1 LLLSQDLKKVQP
13 WNQAAARCVWKK
25 EQETDAGGWQVDAWR
40 AGTIQV
46 HSAASSFRPHSSFVR
61 QKVAALSSL
70 REASVAPSRKSKRFW
85 IWLAAAVVVV
95 VALLGIGAARL
106 TRGSGIDLNKLAKVT
121 RADVARSVVATGK
134 IQPITKVEVKSKAS
148 GIVEK
153 LYVDINNQVHKGQQ
167 LAQLDQQEIVAQV
180 EAQRAQLAAA
190 EANVSTYQANI
201 EQDKVNAAA
210 PDLPMYKATLDRNL
224 EMQKLGI
231 VSRQALD
238 DANKDYLAA
247 LTRRDSAKAQIG
259 VDAARLKQARAQV
272 LQAQASLKQLEE
284 QLSYT
289 TIVAPM
295 DGVILSRDV
304 EIGDAVSSIL
314 VLGSTATLVM
324 TEGDINQVYVQ
335 GKVDEADIAH
345 VYMSQPARIKVESFR
360 DRVFNGKVTKIAPLG
375 VEKDNVTT
383 FEVRVSIDN
392 PGGELKANMTA
403 NAEIILDEHKGVLT
417 VPESAVIYDSQ
428 KKATVEVPD
437 KKQKEGK
444 RKVPVTVGLSNG
456 SVTEILSGL
465 KEGDSVVLQQ

>member
-1 LLLSQDLKKVQP
+1 MP
-13 WNQAAARCVWKK
+13 WEAL
-25 EQETDAGGWQVDAWR
+25 
-40 AGTIQV
+40 
-46 HSAASSFRPHSSFVR
+46 
-61 QKVAALSSL
+61 VAA
-70 REASVAPSRKSKRFW
+70 SRKSRKLW
-85 IWLAAAVVVV
+85 IWLGAIAAVVIL
-95 VALLGIGAARL
+95 ALGIGLVRL
-106 TRGSGIDLNKLAKVT
+106 ARGSSIDPNKLAKVT
-121 RADVARSVVATGK
+121 RGDVARSVVATGK

-153 LYVDINNQVHKGQQ
+153 LYVDINNQVHKGQE

-180 EAQRAQLAAA
+180 EAQQAQLAAA
-190 EANVSTYQANI
+190 EANVSSYQANI

-231 VSRQALD
+231 VSRQTLD
-238 DANKDYLAA
+238 DADKDYLAA
-247 LTRRDSAKAQIG
+247 LTRRDSSKAQIG
-259 VDAARLKQARAQV
+259 VDTARLKQARAQV
-272 LQAQASLKQLEE
+272 MQAQASLKQLEE

-324 TEGDINQVYVQ
+324 TEGDINQVYVD

-345 VYMSQPARIKVESFR
+345 VYMAQPARIKVESFR
-360 DRVFNGKVTKIAPLG
+360 DRVFNGKVTKISPMG

-403 NAEIILDEHKGVLT
+403 NAEILLDEHKGVLT
-417 VPESAVIYDSQ
+417 VPENAVIYDNQ
-428 KKATVEVPD
+428 TKASVEIPD
-437 KKQKEGK
+437 KSQKEGK
-444 RKVPVTVGLSNG
+444 RKVSVTVGLSNG
-456 SVTEILSGL
+456 SVTEILGGL
-465 KEGDSVVLQQ
+465 KEGDQVVLQQ

>member
-1 LLLSQDLKKVQP
+1 VQ
-13 WNQAAARCVWKK
+13 
-25 EQETDAGGWQVDAWR
+25 
-40 AGTIQV
+40 
-46 HSAASSFRPHSSFVR
+46 
-61 QKVAALSSL
+61 
-70 REASVAPSRKSKRFW
+70 
-85 IWLAAAVVVV
+85 
-95 VALLGIGAARL
+95 
-106 TRGSGIDLNKLAKVT
+106 
-121 RADVARSVVATGK
+121 
-134 IQPITKVEVKSKAS
+134 
-148 GIVEK
+148 
-153 LYVDINNQVHKGQQ
+153 KGQP
-167 LAQLDQQEIVAQV
+167 LAELDQQEIQDQV

-210 PDLPMYKATLDRNL
+210 PDLPMYKATLDRNT
-224 EMQKLGI
+224 EMQKEGV

-247 LTRRDSAKAQIG
+247 LTRRDSSRAQVGVDMAKLQQAKAQ
-259 VDAARLKQARAQV
+259 VQQS
-272 LQAQASLKQLEE
+272 QASLKQLEE

-345 VYMSQPARIKVESFR
+345 VYMGQPARIKVESFR
-360 DRVFNGKVTKIAPLG
+360 DRVFQGKVTKIAPLG

-403 NAEIILDEHKGVLT
+403 NAEILLDEHKGVLT
-417 VPESAVIYDSQ
+417 VPENAVVYDNQ
-428 KKATVEVPD
+428 KNASVEIPD
-437 KKQKEGK
+437 KGQKDGQ
-444 RKVPVTVGLSNG
+444 RKLPVKVGLSDG
-456 SVTEILSGL
+456 SKTEIVSGL
-465 KEGDSVVLQQ
+465 KEGETVVLQQ

>member
-1 LLLSQDLKKVQP
+1 M
-13 WNQAAARCVWKK
+13 
-25 EQETDAGGWQVDAWR
+25 AG
-40 AGTIQV
+40 
-46 HSAASSFRPHSSFVR
+46 
-61 QKVAALSSL
+61 
-70 REASVAPSRKSKRFW
+70 SRKSKRFW
-85 IWLAAAVVVV
+85 IWLGAGIALVVV
-95 VALLGIGAARL
+95 LLGFLLAHLA
-106 TRGSGIDLNKLAKVT
+106 GSTTIDPNKLAKVT

-153 LYVDINNQVHKGQQ
+153 LYVDINNVVHKGQQ

-180 EAQRAQLAAA
+180 EAQRAQLAGAQ
-190 EANVSTYQANI
+190 ANVSTYEANI

-224 EMQKLGI
+224 EMQKEGI

-247 LTRRDSAKAQIG
+247 LTRRDSSKAQVG
-259 VDAARLKQARAQV
+259 VDSARLKQARAQV
-272 LQAQASLKQLEE
+272 MQSQASLKQLEE

-324 TEGDINQVYVQ
+324 TEGDINEVYVQ

-345 VYMSQPARIKVESFR
+345 VYMAQPARIKVESFR
-360 DRVFNGKVTKIAPLG
+360 DRVFEGKVTKIAPLG

-383 FEVRVSIDN
+383 FEVRVSINN

-403 NAEIILDEHKGVLT
+403 NAEILLDEHKGVLT
-417 VPESAVIYDSQ
+417 VPENAVIYDNLKNAS
-428 KKATVEVPD
+428 VEIPD

-444 RKVPVTVGLSNG
+444 RKVAVKVGLSNG
-456 SVTEILSGL
+456 AVTEIVSGL
-465 KEGDSVVLQQ
+465 KEGDTVVLQQ

>member
-1 LLLSQDLKKVQP
+1 MQQMTVVRWCRGVFLGSVDLRLGQL
-13 WNQAAARCVWKK
+13 R
-25 EQETDAGGWQVDAWR
+25 
-40 AGTIQV
+40 
-46 HSAASSFRPHSSFVR
+46 
-61 QKVAALSSL
+61 LSSRT
-70 REASVAPSRKSKRFW
+70 REGLVVASRKSKRFW
-85 IWLAAAVVVV
+85 IWLGVIVVVIL
-95 VALLGIGAARL
+95 AATGFGLARL
-106 TRGSGIDLNKLAKVT
+106 VTGASIDSNRIAKVT
-121 RADVARSVVATGK
+121 RGDVTRSVVATGK

-153 LYVDINNQVHKGQQ
+153 LYVDINNKVAKGQP
-167 LAQLDQQEIVAQV
+167 LAQLDQQEIAAQV
-180 EAQRAQLAAA
+180 DAQRAQLASS
-190 EANVSTYQANI
+190 EANVTSFEANI

-210 PDLPMYKATLDRNL
+210 PDLPMYKATLDRNQ
-224 EMQKLGI
+224 EMKKEGL
-231 VSRQALD
+231 VSQQALD
-238 DANKDYLAA
+238 DTNKDYLAA
-247 LTRRDSAKAQIG
+247 LTRRDSARAQVG
-259 VDAARLKQARAQV
+259 VDTAKLKQAKAQV

-345 VYMSQPARIKVESFR
+345 VYMNQPARIKVESFR
-360 DRVFNGKVTKIAPLG
+360 DRVFTGKVTKIAPLG

-403 NAEIILDEHKGVLT
+403 NAEILLDEHKGVLT
-417 VPESAVIYDSQ
+417 VPESAVSYDNQ
-428 KKATVEVPD
+428 KNATVQTPD
-437 KKQKEGK
+437 RKQKEGY
-444 RKVPVTVGLSNG
+444 RTLPVKVGLSNG
-456 SVTEILSGL
+456 SVTEIVSGL
-465 KEGDSVVLQQ
+465 KEGQQVVLPQ

>member
-1 LLLSQDLKKVQP
+1 VAARKKRKLWIWIVLVAVVVIGVGVV
-13 WNQAAARCVWKK
+13 AAARM
-25 EQETDAGGWQVDAWR
+25 AGG
-40 AGTIQV
+40 G
-46 HSAASSFRPHSSFVR
+46 
-61 QKVAALSSL
+61 K
-70 REASVAPSRKSKRFW
+70 
-85 IWLAAAVVVV
+85 
-95 VALLGIGAARL
+95 
-106 TRGSGIDLNKLAKVT
+106 IDPNRLAKVT
-121 RADVARSVVATGK
+121 RGDVARSVVATGK

-153 LYVDINNQVHKGQQ
+153 LYVDINNHVHKGEP

-180 EAQRAQLAAA
+180 EAQKAMLAAA
-190 EANVSTYQANI
+190 EANVGTYEANI
-201 EQDKVNAAA
+201 EQDKVNASA
-210 PDLPMYKATLDRNL
+210 PDLPMYKLTLDRNVA
-224 EMQKLGI
+224 MQKEGI
-231 VSRQALD
+231 VSQQALN
-238 DANKDYLAA
+238 DANRDYLAA
-247 LTRRDSAKAQIG
+247 LTKRDAAKAQIG
-259 VDAARLKQARAQV
+259 VDTAKLKQARAQV
-272 LQAQASLKQLEE
+272 EQANASLKQLEE

-324 TEGDINQVYVQ
+324 TEGDTTQVYVQ

-345 VYMSQPARIKVESFR
+345 VYMNQPARIKVESFR

-403 NAEIILDEHKGVLT
+403 NAEILLDEHKGVLT
-417 VPESAVIYDSQ
+417 VPESAVVYDNQ
-428 KKATVEVPD
+428 KNASVEIPD
-437 KKQKEGK
+437 KTQKDGQ
-444 RKVPVTVGLSNG
+444 RKIAVKVGLSNG

-465 KEGDSVVLQQ
+465 KEGDQVVLQQ

>member
-1 LLLSQDLKKVQP
+1 M
-13 WNQAAARCVWKK
+13 AA
-25 EQETDAGGWQVDAWR
+25 
-40 AGTIQV
+40 
-46 HSAASSFRPHSSFVR
+46 
-61 QKVAALSSL
+61 
-70 REASVAPSRKSKRFW
+70 SRKSKRFW
-85 IWLAAAVVVV
+85 IWVGVAGIIVLGTAGVAV
-95 VALLGIGAARL
+95 ARL
-106 TRGSGIDLNKLAKVT
+106 ASGTSIDPNKLAKVT
-121 RADVARSVVATGK
+121 RGDVARSVVATGK

-153 LYVDINNQVHKGQQ
+153 LFVDINNHVHKGQQ

-180 EAQRAQLAAA
+180 EAQRAQLGAA
-190 EANVSTYQANI
+190 EANVGTYEANI

-210 PDLPMYKATLDRNL
+210 PDLPMYKTTLDRNL
-224 EMQKLGI
+224 QMQKDGI
-231 VSRQALD
+231 VSKQTLD
-238 DANKDYLAA
+238 DADKDYLAA

-259 VDAARLKQARAQV
+259 VDVAKLKQARAQV
-272 LQAQASLKQLEE
+272 MQSQASLKQLEE

-304 EIGDAVSSIL
+304 EVGAAVSSIL

-324 TEGDINQVYVQ
+324 TEGDTTQVYVQ

-345 VYMSQPARIKVESFR
+345 VYMNQPARIKVESFR
-360 DRVFNGKVTKIAPLG
+360 DRLFNGKVTKIAPLG

-403 NAEIILDEHKGVLT
+403 NAEILLDEHKRVLT
-417 VPESAVIYDSQ
+417 VPENAVVYDNQ
-428 KKATVEVPD
+428 KNASVEIPD
-437 KKQKEGK
+437 KNQKEGK
-444 RKVPVTVGLSNG
+444 RKVSVKVGLSNG

-465 KEGDSVVLQQ
+465 NEGQQVVLQQ